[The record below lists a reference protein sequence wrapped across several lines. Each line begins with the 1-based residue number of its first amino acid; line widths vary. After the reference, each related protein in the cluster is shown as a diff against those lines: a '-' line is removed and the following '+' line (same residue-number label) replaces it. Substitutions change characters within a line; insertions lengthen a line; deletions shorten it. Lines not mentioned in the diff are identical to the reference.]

1 MCHECVISKVRSAAQ
16 APAAAVSPA
25 AVRRPIIKRSVSRKA
40 ASVRDADA
48 RPRRRRRKAEDAELE
63 ILDAAENFLRTRPFH
78 EMTVDDLMAQTGLS
92 RPSFYEYFRDR
103 HELARKLVERMLA
116 LMFPMSDRWFSG
128 TGAPEA
134 DLRSGFEGLVAVYR
148 EHGPLMRALRDAAAQ
163 DRRVR
168 SAYEIFINR
177 MIAATAAR
185 ISQEVAAGRTAPLN
199 PEETARALVLMGEWY
214 LADKLERE
222 PTVASRTLIDTQ
234 VTIWMRVLYGT
245 ERAAP

>member
-1 MCHECVISKVRSAAQ
+1 M
-16 APAAAVSPA
+16 P
-25 AVRRPIIKRSVSRKA
+25 RKA
-40 ASVRDADA
+40 PSVRGSDT
-48 RPRRRRRKAEDAELE
+48 RPRRRRKAEDAELE

-78 EMTVDDLMAQTGLS
+78 AMTVDDLMARTGLS

-103 HELARKLVERMLA
+103 YALARKLVERMLA

-163 DRRVR
+163 DRRVQ
-168 SAYEIFINR
+168 SAYEIFIER
-177 MIAATAAR
+177 MIEGTAAR
-185 ISQEVAAGRTAPLN
+185 IGREIAEDRTAPLN
-199 PEETARALVLMGEWY
+199 PEETARALVLMGERY

-222 PTVASRTLIDTQ
+222 PAVASSTLVDTLLT
-234 VTIWMRVLYGT
+234 VWMRVLYGT
-245 ERAAP
+245 KRAAP

>member
-1 MCHECVISKVRSAAQ
+1 VLAAN
-16 APAAAVSPA
+16 
-25 AVRRPIIKRSVSRKA
+25 
-40 ASVRDADA
+40 A
-48 RPRRRRRKAEDAELE
+48 RPRRRRRRPEDAEVE
-63 ILDAAENFLRTRPFH
+63 ILDAAEHFLRTRPFH
-78 EMTVDDLMAQTGLS
+78 AMTVDDLMARTGLS

-134 DLRSGFEGLVAVYR
+134 DLRSGFEGLIAVYR

-163 DRRVR
+163 DRRVQ
-168 SAYEIFINR
+168 SAYESFVNR
-177 MIAATAAR
+177 MIDATAAR
-185 ISQEVAAGRTAPLN
+185 IRSEVAAGRTEPLDA
-199 PEETARALVLMGEWY
+199 EETARALNLMGERY
-214 LADKLERE
+214 LADKIERD
-222 PTVASRTLIDTQ
+222 PTVASRTLVDTL